1 MAQEKLK
8 WAKDKKLD
16 LFIESYS
23 NSARTVQ
30 VRGFSNVEQIIAN
43 HTTNS
48 DRSLAVS
55 TVPISEMPI
64 MLTVRTAETGVKR
77 GACYVK
83 ISLRAEGTIMALLFA
98 GYVTDAGAPAYP
110 NGKIESSTEG
120 RGLIRL
126 IVGTDPAAGAEI
138 SETVPAGVKWRL
150 ISLRAMFYASAT
162 VANRTP
168 KLQLTDGTFT
178 FFTSGVSATITASV
192 TGIFSFAVLGQEDT
206 SNNAAI
212 TQCIPDNLMLLPNY
226 KITTVTG
233 EKQADDNWTPPIFL
247 VEEWISP

>member
-1 MAQEKLK
+1 MPQEKLK

-48 DRSLAVS
+48 DRSLATS

-83 ISLRAEGTIMALLFA
+83 ISLRAEGTIIALLFA

-126 IVGTDPAAGAEI
+126 IVGTNPAAGEEI
-138 SETVPAGVKWRL
+138 SETVPAGVRWRL
-150 ISLRAMFYASAT
+150 ISLRAILATNAT

-168 KLQLTDGTFT
+168 RLQLVDGAHP
-178 FFTSGVSATITASV
+178 FFTSGVSATVTASTTSV
-192 TGIFSFAVLGQEDT
+192 FSFAVVGQEDT
-206 SNNAAI
+206 TSPSAAV
-212 TQCIPDNLMLLPNY
+212 QCIPDNLILLPDQ

-233 EKQADDNWTPPIFL
+233 AMEEGDNWDVPVLL